1 MTMMDQFTWIQPFMF
16 SFCYFSSVRSDL
28 FPVLIMFWVVGHGGP
43 DPRFPF
49 ATHCLFSR
57 HRSTSDAGMIYW
69 ADDGW
74 NRCNTWLGQPN
85 PSLKISDHRSVR
97 DLMQLE
103 SYSRT
108 WNKIH
113 GQGVAIWSC
122 ESLESQCIHSVL
134 IWVFLRKWDTPRHPK
149 TIGFPIPSLGPH
161 VMKSL
166 RQPRCCSEHRA
177 FPWNP
182 VIQYP

>member
-1 MTMMDQFTWIQPFMF
+1 MIYAYIYIVMMMMRRRRRMTMMMMMTMMTMMTMMMMVMMMIMVVVVMMMMTMTMMDQFTWIQPFMF
-16 SFCYFSSVRSDL
+16 SFCYFSSVRFDL
-28 FPVLIMFWVVGHGGP
+28 FPLLIIFWVVGHGGP

-108 WNKIH
+108 WNKFMDKEW
-113 GQGVAIWSC
+113 QFEVVKA
-122 ESLESQCIHSVL
+122 
-134 IWVFLRKWDTPRHPK
+134 
-149 TIGFPIPSLGPH
+149 
-161 VMKSL
+161 
-166 RQPRCCSEHRA
+166 
-177 FPWNP
+177 
-182 VIQYP
+182 